1 MKKNIALTW
10 GWTWWHIF
18 PLLAIYNFL
27 KNDKELNFYW
37 FWNEWWLEEEI
48 AIKND
53 INFIDIPSWKIRR
66 YFDFRNFYEPLKN
79 ITWIFFWIFYIL
91 RYRIDIIISKWWFVS
106 LPLCIAWYL
115 LWKKIYIHESDTVSG
130 LSNKIISKIATK
142 IFYTFPNELIDWKK
156 HILTWQI
163 LNPELLNIVKKNEEI
178 QENEKL
184 EVLVIAWSQWSN
196 EIFENLK
203 SILNNLIDINFN
215 IILWEKN
222 LHFKNDFSK
231 YSNVKTYDFVSQ
243 EQMWELMKK
252 RDIAISRWWATTLWE
267 LYFFGVHTIIIPLS
281 NSAQNHQQLN
291 WEYFNKNF
299 WSDLIWNDK
308 EINIEIYRLL
318 TKYKDLRKNSLNLD
332 NFYYALN
339 KIKKEIFN

>member
-163 LNPELLNIVKKNEEI
+163 LNPELLNIVKKEEEI

-308 EINIEIYRLL
+308 KINIEIYRLL